1 MEPIIK
7 VDDVAFPTLQVPDLA
22 LQEQFLIH
30 FGMKRAALTEDTLYM
45 HGEGPQA
52 FIHVSTLGEKKF
64 IGNAFQALSL
74 EDVEKLSSEATF
86 SDVEALSSPGGG
98 YVTRTI
104 DPDGIEVQV
113 VYGIEPRGIDSTLDP
128 AEFNVGGQGREAFQ
142 RLNKIKRFVKGAYP
156 RIKRYGHC
164 GLNAINPEASLEW
177 YNHHLGIIASDLL
190 KPGGEAGPTMG
201 IFSRCDRGAK
211 PADHHSIFWLPAP
224 MLSNGNPGLNH
235 VSYEMM
241 NIDDVFM
248 GHEVMKREGY
258 EHEWGVG
265 RHYQGS
271 QIFDYWRSPFDHT
284 HEHQTDGDVFDN
296 TIPPQIVDVIQDG
309 DPARPEEGPP
319 SQWGPALN
327 IASFGSE
334 RGF

>member
-1 MEPIIK
+1 
-7 VDDVAFPTLQVPDLA
+7 
-22 LQEQFLIH
+22 
-30 FGMKRAALTEDTLYM
+30 
-45 HGEGPQA
+45 
-52 FIHVSTLGEKKF
+52 
-64 IGNAFQALSL
+64 
-74 EDVEKLSSEATF
+74 
-86 SDVEALSSPGGG
+86 
-98 YVTRTI
+98 
-104 DPDGIEVQV
+104 
-113 VYGIEPRGIDSTLDP
+113 
-128 AEFNVGGQGREAFQ
+128 
-142 RLNKIKRFVKGAYP
+142 
-156 RIKRYGHC
+156 
-164 GLNAINPEASLEW
+164 
-177 YNHHLGIIASDLL
+177 
-190 KPGGEAGPTMG
+190 MG

-211 PADHHSIFWLPAP
+211 PADHHSLFWLSAP

-296 TIPPQIVDVIQDG
+296 TIPPQIVDVTQDG